1 MSDQPQKTKQQLL
14 DELESIMSM
23 LDGDSVIP
31 TLDTVVEPHASEF
44 QSSEPPAE
52 PDHPSPTIELCET
65 AADETSAE
73 QAPIDSFEPALV
85 DPEIKTQG
93 ATAPANTMFSQADVS
108 SAEVVSK
115 LTAEVEP
122 IVEPKIEAAIEIESE
137 TINEAVSETQI
148 EPQLETATEAEI
160 KENPKSSSV
169 DYSQHFKPAI
179 GGSKAPAATSNA
191 EGNLGQSS
199 NPFKPSLLKGEAISP
214 ASLPGQQQ
222 LFDGANEPEE
232 IIATQDKPIPAATAT
247 PEHSKPEAL
256 DADKPSNP
264 FKTPKLSDALSHAAE
279 PDVNVELESLD
290 LDSLSL
296 DNLQAESVELPH
308 SIEPSHTAELA
319 RSTEQSHSA
328 VPAETV
334 VAQDPELEPKPID
347 LEPDSD
353 LELGLDLEPLPELA
367 IESATSAAEAL
378 ESATPEAEALE
389 PANITPENT
398 LTHSEAAPIQSHAP
412 ALSQNEIPASGL
424 MPLSA
429 SAVNTLTPSSPQ
441 VEIQEEQLSDSAQII
456 DELVAQYLPQIEA
469 ELRQRLLA
477 ALDDDELDF

>member
-44 QSSEPPAE
+44 QSSEPPAD

-85 DPEIKTQG
+85 DPEIKIQG
-93 ATAPANTMFSQADVS
+93 VTTPANTMFSQADES

-122 IVEPKIEAAIEIESE
+122 IVDPKVEAVIEIESE

-222 LFDGANEPEE
+222 LFDGTNEPEE

-264 FKTPKLSDALSHAAE
+264 FKTRKFSDALSHAAE
-279 PDVNVELESLD
+279 PDVSVELESLD

-334 VAQDPELEPKPID
+334 VALDPGLEPTG
-347 LEPDSD
+347 LEPLPDSD
-353 LELGLDLEPLPELA
+353 LELGLDFEPLPELA
-367 IESATSAAEAL
+367 IESAA
-378 ESATPEAEALE
+378 PEAEALE

>member
-31 TLDTVVEPHASEF
+31 TLDTVVEPHASGF

-179 GGSKAPAATSNA
+179 GDSKAPAATSNA

-222 LFDGANEPEE
+222 LFDGTNEPEE
-232 IIATQDKPIPAATAT
+232 TIAIQDKPIPAATAT
-247 PEHSKPEAL
+247 LEHSKPEAL

-279 PDVNVELESLD
+279 PDVSVELESLD

-296 DNLQAESVELPH
+296 DNLQAGSVELPH

-334 VAQDPELEPKPID
+334 VALDPELEPKPIG
-347 LEPDSD
+347 LEPLPDSD

-367 IESATSAAEAL
+367 IESAA
-378 ESATPEAEALE
+378 PEAEALE

-398 LTHSEAAPIQSHAP
+398 LTYSEAAPIQSHAP

-441 VEIQEEQLSDSAQII
+441 IEIPEEQLSDSAQII